1 MPYPVPI
8 LMADNTNLS
17 QHSLR
22 LSQIFDSTGSRQ
34 LIKLGWSRDFQL
46 GSILSIREHLMEVA
60 GDIFLW
66 SQLGR
71 MREARITTMH
81 PTESQVSPLT
91 NRNRSPVIRSRVKLK
106 DYIQAVTEIE
116 QANPALKASETRA
129 LGGAQKVCLITVPRQ
144 SHQPPYL
151 VK

>member
-1 MPYPVPI
+1 MLYPVPI

-71 MREARITTMH
+71 MKEARITTMH

-106 DYIQAVTEIE
+106 DY
-116 QANPALKASETRA
+116 
-129 LGGAQKVCLITVPRQ
+129 RQ
-144 SHQPPYL
+144 
-151 VK
+151 